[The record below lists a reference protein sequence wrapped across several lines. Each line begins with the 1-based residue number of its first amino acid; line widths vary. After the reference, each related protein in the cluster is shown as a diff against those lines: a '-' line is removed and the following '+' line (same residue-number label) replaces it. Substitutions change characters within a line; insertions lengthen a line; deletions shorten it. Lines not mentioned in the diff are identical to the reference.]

1 MKILSQ
7 ALALLSLLV
16 FSQTLFA
23 DGPVAPK
30 TLNELKI
37 AIEKIRTETNTPAVG
52 IALVDK
58 NGPYWVAGLGEANV
72 TKDIKADADTM
83 FPIASVSKMFVG
95 LAILKL
101 VEEGKLNLNDKLHD
115 LAPDIQFE
123 NPWEKTN
130 PILLV
135 HLLEHTTGWDDL
147 HLAEISYKVTDA
159 STLKDALAAHPDSR
173 KSRWVPGTRHAY
185 GNTSPAVSAYI
196 VEKVTGKKFEDYV
209 QESFFNP
216 LQMNTTSFY
225 NSAIY
230 KARKAELTSAEYP
243 YQKYRP
249 SGAMNSS
256 AKEMANFLQFMI
268 FRGEFNGQRL
278 LQSAS
283 IDRMEKPISNLG
295 ASVGIKSGYGLHN
308 MTRGFQDYGI
318 ALYGHDGGGSGALTA
333 FVYIPELQTG
343 YVVMS
348 NSIGPG
354 HWKITELINQFLL
367 KDVKK
372 STPKPLNLSPKFSEM
387 AGIYV
392 PLNPRKEILRFTT
405 DILSAIKI
413 TVKDQHIHRS
423 PLFGGWASNDY
434 PIADNLLVNPWT
446 GLPSIAFVN
455 DPIKGE
461 SLQIDSDLYKRTPAV
476 IVYGKI
482 VLISL
487 LAILIL
493 FNIACALVWIPRWL
507 LGKLANGG
515 SIVVRLWPLITS
527 LTIIITFASTVF
539 ATHIQLGSLTPA
551 SITFFI
557 GSLFYPLFTAF
568 SVLSVYKHRTTPIN
582 NLVYWNGAV
591 ISVLHA
597 LFALYL
603 ACYGIIGFRGWA
615 E

>member
-16 FSQTLFA
+16 FSQILLA
-23 DGPVAPK
+23 NEPAAPK
-30 TLNELKI
+30 TLDELKA

-72 TKDIKADADTM
+72 TKHIKANADTL

-130 PILLV
+130 PVLLV

-147 HLAEISYKVTDA
+147 HLAEISYKATDT

-185 GNTSPAVSAYI
+185 CNTGPAVSAYI
-196 VEKVTGKKFEDYV
+196 IEKVTGKKFEDYL
-209 QESFFNP
+209 QKAFLNP
-216 LQMNTTSFY
+216 LQMNTSSFY
-225 NSAIY
+225 NSEVY
-230 KARKAELTSAEYP
+230 KARKAELSSSEYP

-268 FRGEFNGQRL
+268 LRGEFNGQRL
-278 LQSAS
+278 LQSTS
-283 IDRMEKPISNLG
+283 IDRMEKPVSNLG

-308 MTRGFQDYGI
+308 MTQGFQDYGI
-318 ALYGHDGGGSGALTA
+318 AFYGHDGGGSALTA

-348 NSIGPG
+348 SSMGPG

-372 STPKPLNLSPKFSEM
+372 PTPKPINLSPKLSGM

-392 PLNPRKEILRFTT
+392 LQNPHHEILRFTG
-405 DILSAIKI
+405 DITSAIKI
-413 TVKDQHIHRS
+413 TVQDQHIHRS
-423 PLFGGWASNDY
+423 PLFGGWVSNDY
-434 PIADNLLVNPWT
+434 AISENLLVNPWT

-476 IVYGKI
+476 IIYGKI
-482 VLISL
+482 LLISL

-493 FNIACALVWIPRWL
+493 LNVAFALVWIPRWL
-507 LGKLANGG
+507 LGKLAKGG
-515 SIVVRLWPLITS
+515 NILVRLWPLITS
-527 LTIIITFASTVF
+527 LTIIITFAPTVF
-539 ATHIQLGSLTPA
+539 ATHIQLGSLTSA
-551 SITFFI
+551 SITLFI
-557 GSLFYPLFTAF
+557 GSLLYPVFTTF
-568 SVLSVYKHRTTPIN
+568 SLLSVYKHRTTPIN
-582 NLVYWNGAV
+582 KLIYWNGAV
-591 ISVLHA
+591 ISILHT
-597 LFALYL
+597 LFVLYL
-603 ACYGIIGFRGWA
+603 AYYGIIGFRGWV

>member
-1 MKILSQ
+1 MKILFST
-7 ALALLSLLV
+7 LALLSLLV

-23 DGPVAPK
+23 DGPAAPK
-30 TLNELKI
+30 TLAELKV

-52 IALVDK
+52 IALVNKD
-58 NGPYWVAGLGEANV
+58 GPYWVAGLGDANV
-72 TKDIKADADTM
+72 KQHIKADADTM

-101 VEEGKLNLNDKLHD
+101 MEDGKLNLNDKLRD
-115 LAPDIQFE
+115 LAPEIQFE
-123 NPWEKTN
+123 NQWEKTN

-147 HLAEISYKVTDA
+147 HLAEITYKATDA

-185 GNTSPAVSAYI
+185 GNTSPAVVAYI

-216 LQMNTTSFY
+216 LQMNTSSFY
-225 NSAIY
+225 NSAAY
-230 KARKAELTSAEYP
+230 KAHKAELYSPDYA

-268 FRGEFNGQRL
+268 LRGEFNGQRL

-283 IDRMEKPISNLG
+283 IDRMEKPVSNLG
-295 ASVGIKSGYGLHN
+295 ATVGIESGYALYN
-308 MTRGFQDYGI
+308 VARGFKDYGI
-318 ALYGHDGGGSGALTA
+318 AFYGHDGGGPGALTA

-343 YVVMS
+343 YVVMTNAMGS
-348 NSIGPG
+348 G
-354 HWKITELINQFLL
+354 HWQITELINQFLL
-367 KDVKK
+367 KDAKK
-372 STPKPLNLSPKFSEM
+372 VTPKALDLSPKFSEM

-392 PLNPRKEILRFTT
+392 HLNPRVEILRFTT

-413 TVKDQHIHRS
+413 TVQDQHIHRS
-423 PLFGGWASNDY
+423 PLLGGWESSDY
-434 PIADNLLVNPWT
+434 AISENLLVNPWT

-455 DPIKGE
+455 DPVKGE
-461 SLQIDSDLYKRTPAV
+461 SLQIDSDLYKRTPAF

-482 VLISL
+482 MLIAL

-493 FNIACALVWIPRWL
+493 FNIGFALVWIPRWL
-507 LGKLANGG
+507 LRKLTNGG
-515 SIVVRLWPLITS
+515 NILVRLWPLIAS
-527 LTIIITFASTVF
+527 LTIVITFVPTVL
-539 ATHIQLGSLTPA
+539 AAHVQLGTLTSASLTL
-551 SITFFI
+551 FI
-557 GSLFYPLFTAF
+557 GSILYPLITGF
-568 SVLSVYKHRTTPIN
+568 SLLSVYKYRTMSIN
-582 NLVYWNGAV
+582 KLVYWNAAA
-591 ISVLHA
+591 ISILHA

-603 ACYGIIGFRGWA
+603 AYYGIIGFRGWV